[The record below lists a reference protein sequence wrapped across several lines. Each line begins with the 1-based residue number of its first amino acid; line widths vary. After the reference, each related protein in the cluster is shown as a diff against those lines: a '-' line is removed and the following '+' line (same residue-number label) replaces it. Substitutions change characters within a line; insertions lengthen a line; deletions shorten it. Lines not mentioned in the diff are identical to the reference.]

1 LPASKAFLE
10 ISPGARLVSDLPE
23 PDQKLQPGVKLVPL
37 AGVAQGKWVKV
48 QPKTAAPVH
57 GSRHAK
63 PVYNDAGT
71 PVWVDSSLANTTATA
86 IVPAWKSFPL
96 SVSNAK
102 GPGADFRDVFRS
114 VELEKNSAGS
124 VAKDDKGR
132 RWYYVKIGAKDG
144 GTRDGWVCE
153 QDHPLVRMCGP
164 WDWPGFELVDNSSI
178 KPVDMLKRYIH
189 VAEQFL
195 ADEDKTEFETSAATV
210 NASPLI
216 SKLEKAI
223 DANHDGKVTAQELK
237 HAQEIQWT
245 AEALSHLVV
254 RCESEWGGG
263 LGKWE
268 ALSPL
273 MKKLLWLWK
282 TEIERIGKL
291 QWWEQVTSVDGFP
304 KEPCPWHFHPI
315 GIVGNFIAK
324 PVTGENNFTEED
336 AKDALKYIF
345 DKYGRTIAETVE
357 RMYRTETRHFQSSQY
372 RRCGTGGMEVHGPAP
387 YYGWTPDFYSEPPIG
402 TWAAFEG
409 AGLSGVGGNAQV
421 TDRKKVFVVVSSV
434 RVGME
439 FKAKY
444 IVHYNG
450 NYARWFSTD
459 ASAQAIYRKTLES
472 ITPRIVNSFQ

>member
-1 LPASKAFLE
+1 MSLVLTLWANHVVAFGVVLSGVALFFGIAGAVVNAVLHRRTPDALRSRAVSFFSLVFQLGSMIASILLGYLVSQWGVQAVWCGVGVLVAVAVAAAAAAGYGASIGGWASGPVEEAKAAAHVYVFVKELDTIVDPKPLDTVVVLKQPYPVKAGDVIGQLGHYLRYPDAKLLPAKPTRPLLHLEVFAGPELEAFIQKSRERAKQLPASKAFLE
-10 ISPGARLVSDLPE
+10 ISPGARLVNDLPE

-37 AGVAQGKWVKV
+37 AAAQGKWVKV

-96 SVSNAK
+96 SFSNAQ

-114 VELEKNSAGS
+114 VEFEKNSAGS

-132 RWYYVKIGAKDG
+132 CWQHVKIGAKDG

-223 DANHDGKVTAQELK
+223 DANHDGNAAVGD
-237 HAQEIQWT
+237 
-245 AEALSHLVV
+245 LVQ
-254 RCESEWGGG
+254 S
-263 LGKWE
+263 
-268 ALSPL
+268 S
-273 MKKLLWLWK
+273 
-282 TEIERIGKL
+282 
-291 QWWEQVTSVDGFP
+291 SVDG
-304 KEPCPWHFHPI
+304 
-315 GIVGNFIAK
+315 
-324 PVTGENNFTEED
+324 
-336 AKDALKYIF
+336 
-345 DKYGRTIAETVE
+345 
-357 RMYRTETRHFQSSQY
+357 
-372 RRCGTGGMEVHGPAP
+372 
-387 YYGWTPDFYSEPPIG
+387 
-402 TWAAFEG
+402 
-409 AGLSGVGGNAQV
+409 
-421 TDRKKVFVVVSSV
+421 
-434 RVGME
+434 
-439 FKAKY
+439 
-444 IVHYNG
+444 
-450 NYARWFSTD
+450 
-459 ASAQAIYRKTLES
+459 
-472 ITPRIVNSFQ
+472 TPRLYPARRS

>member
-1 LPASKAFLE
+1 M
-10 ISPGARLVSDLPE
+10 
-23 PDQKLQPGVKLVPL
+23 
-37 AGVAQGKWVKV
+37 
-48 QPKTAAPVH
+48 
-57 GSRHAK
+57 
-63 PVYNDAGT
+63 
-71 PVWVDSSLANTTATA
+71 
-86 IVPAWKSFPL
+86 SF
-96 SVSNAK
+96 SNAK
-102 GPGADFRDVFRS
+102 GPGADFRDVFRR
-114 VELEKNSAGS
+114 VDLEKNGDANI
-124 VAKDDKGR
+124 AQDDKGR
-132 RWYYVKIGAKDG
+132 HWYYVTIGTKDG
-144 GTRDGWVCE
+144 STRAGWVCE
-153 QDHPLVRMCGP
+153 QNPPLVRMCGP
-164 WDWPGFELVDNSSI
+164 WDWPGFELVGNSSI
-178 KPVDMLKRYIH
+178 MPIDMLKRYIH

-195 ADEDKTEFETSAATV
+195 ADEDKTEFETSADTV
-210 NASPLI
+210 NAGPLI
-216 SKLEKAI
+216 TKLEKAI
-223 DANHDGKVTAQELK
+223 DANHDGKVTARELK
-237 HAQEIQWT
+237 HAPETPWMAQ
-245 AEALSHLVV
+245 ALSHLVI

-291 QWWEQVTSVDGFP
+291 QWWEQVVEKKVDGFP
-304 KEPCPWHFHPI
+304 KNPNPWHFHPI
-315 GIVGNFIAK
+315 GIVGNFIVK

-345 DKYGRTIAETVE
+345 DEYGRTIAETVE

-387 YYGWTPDFYSEPPIG
+387 YYGWTPDFHSEPPTG
-402 TWAAFEG
+402 KWAAFEG

-421 TDRKKVFVVVSSV
+421 TDRKKEFVVVSSV

-444 IVHYNG
+444 IVRYNG

-459 ASAQAIYRKTLES
+459 AGAQAVYRKALES